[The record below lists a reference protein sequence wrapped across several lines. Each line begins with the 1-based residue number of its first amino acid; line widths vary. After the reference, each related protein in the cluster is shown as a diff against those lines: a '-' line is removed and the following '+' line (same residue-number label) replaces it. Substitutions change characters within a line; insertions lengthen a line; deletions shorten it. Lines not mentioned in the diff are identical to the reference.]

1 MKSTT
6 NSIAVSGRRER
17 AVFEAWFQQET
28 VGIAGSSGLD
38 CLTGCH
44 AISVSC
50 WKSAN
55 SNPEKARE
63 D

>member
-38 CLTGCH
+38 CLTG
-44 AISVSC
+44 AMLFPLSC
-50 WKSAN
+50 RNSAN
-55 SNPEKARE
+55 SNPGKARE